1 MLLASFEQVLPLRQA
16 SRLADEQMA
25 RQLLMLSEGSL
36 GELSV
41 LLTSAAVYAVQSGA
55 ERIDEKVLAAI
66 DWVPPSER
74 RRRAERL
81 V

>member
-1 MLLASFEQVLPLRQA
+1 MLLASFERTLPLREP

-25 RQLLMLSEGSL
+25 RHLFALSEGSL

-41 LLTSAAVYAVQSGA
+41 LLTSAAVSAVQSGA
-55 ERIDEKVLAAI
+55 ERIDAQVLAAI

-81 V
+81 L

>member
-1 MLLASFEQVLPLRQA
+1 MGEG
-16 SRLADEQMA
+16 
-25 RQLLMLSEGSL
+25 SEGSL

-66 DWVPPSER
+66 DWIPPSER

>member
-1 MLLASFEQVLPLRQA
+1 MARKLLA
-16 SRLADEQMA
+16 
-25 RQLLMLSEGSL
+25 LSEGSL

-41 LLTSAAVYAVQSGA
+41 LLTSAAVYAVHSGA

>member
-1 MLLASFEQVLPLRQA
+1 MARKLLA
-16 SRLADEQMA
+16 
-25 RQLLMLSEGSL
+25 LSEGSL

-55 ERIDEKVLAAI
+55 ERIDEKVLVAI
-66 DWVPPSER
+66 AWVPPSER
-74 RRRAERL
+74 RRHAERL